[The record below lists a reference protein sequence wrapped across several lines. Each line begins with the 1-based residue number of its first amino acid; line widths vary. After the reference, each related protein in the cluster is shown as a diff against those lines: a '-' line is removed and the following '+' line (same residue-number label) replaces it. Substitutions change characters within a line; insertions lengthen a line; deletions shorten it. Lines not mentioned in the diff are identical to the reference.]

1 MEVWGRNPV
10 RDLNVFIFLR
20 KKTFFFFYFSYLKLI
35 RINFCNIPLS
45 IYETD
50 YITFLR
56 FIYLINVN
64 QNFSTGKW
72 FQLGN
77 KTHYWNMVKLR
88 CNLCWLYFYCWC
100 HFLFLRLKIINV
112 TDLHLIRSLLQI
124 VFDLFNTIEII
135 ETFFKS
141 YFFTTI

>member
-1 MEVWGRNPV
+1 MIVTIWKSWVVTPFV
-10 RDLNVFIFLR
+10 ISMYIFSR
-20 KKTFFFFYFSYLKLI
+20 KKTSFFFILVTWI
-35 RINFCNIPLS
+35 NNFCNIPLS
-45 IYETD
+45 IYNAD
-50 YITFLR
+50 YSTFLR
-56 FIYLINVN
+56 FIYLINV
-64 QNFSTGKW
+64 NFSTGKW

-77 KTHYWNMVKLR
+77 KTHYWNMVKFR

-135 ETFFKS
+135 EIFFKS
-141 YFFTTI
+141 YFFTTV

>member
-20 KKTFFFFYFSYLKLI
+20 KKAFFFYFSYLKLI

-64 QNFSTGKW
+64 LNKI
-72 FQLGN
+72 LARGN
-77 KTHYWNMVKLR
+77 
-88 CNLCWLYFYCWC
+88 
-100 HFLFLRLKIINV
+100 
-112 TDLHLIRSLLQI
+112 D
-124 VFDLFNTIEII
+124 FNWGIKHIIEIW
-135 ETFFKS
+135 
-141 YFFTTI
+141 

>member
-20 KKTFFFFYFSYLKLI
+20 KKTYFFFYFSYLKLI

-77 KTHYWNMVKLR
+77 KTHYWNTVKLR